1 MNTTLYLRKT
11 ISLLLVTAGPGLA
24 VHAQLTP
31 ITLTAASF
39 NQDLVAESG
48 SNPQTVTTAA
58 LDGSGN
64 NIFYSLAFVTANSSV
79 ITSGGLPNN
88 GTFTS
93 GPDSWKM
100 AAYTGNNALF
110 FGPEGATS
118 TQSMH
123 LSTPG
128 QYSEISLLDAAG
140 YGPTSVTITLN
151 FSSGPSTSYGTYSIL
166 DWFGG
171 SPFVA
176 NNLGRINRNTT
187 VSNNNAPA
195 GDPELYQT
203 IISLNSTDQTR
214 TLTSITILDN
224 STNNQATAAF
234 FAVSGIATTTLALNE
249 LSLSGQYQSS
259 GNASGNAIVL
269 NWDATGTT
277 GPGQFDVQRSLDG
290 TTFTTIGSVSPDALA
305 VSAAY
310 SYTDHSVSQG
320 QSYFYRVAETPSAGP
335 SVYSN
340 IIQLQ
345 TAAAAASFYNITQ
358 NAGTLYVNNSQS
370 GLQTNFEVFGISG
383 QLYVKGTA
391 PATSRFSIDMQSM
404 VHGIY
409 VIRLVNEKQAQSIEF
424 LR

>member
-1 MNTTLYLRKT
+1 MNTASYLRKT
-11 ISLLLVTAGPGLA
+11 ISLLLAAAGPSLTA
-24 VHAQLTP
+24 QAQLTP

-48 SNPQTVTTAA
+48 SNPQAVTTAA
-58 LDGSGN
+58 LDGGGN
-64 NIFYSLAFVTANSSV
+64 NIFYSLGFAAINPV

-88 GTFTS
+88 GVFTS
-93 GPDSWKM
+93 GVNSWQM
-100 AAYTGNNALF
+100 AAFTGNNALF
-110 FGPEGATS
+110 FGPQSTTS
-118 TQSMH
+118 TQSMI

-128 QYSEISLLDAAG
+128 QYTEISLLDAAG

-151 FSSGPSTSYGTYSIL
+151 FSSGPSTNYGTFSIL

-187 VSNNNAPA
+187 VSNNNAPG

-203 IISLNSTDQTR
+203 VITLNATDQLR
-214 TLTSITILDN
+214 TLTGISILDN
-224 STNNQATAAF
+224 STNSQATAAF

-249 LSLSGQYQSS
+249 LSLSGQYQPS
-259 GNASGNAIVL
+259 GNTIAL
-269 NWDATGTT
+269 NWEATGVT
-277 GPGQFDVQRSLDG
+277 GPGQFDVQRSVDG
-290 TTFTTIGSVSPDALA
+290 TTFTTIGSVSPDAMA
-305 VSAAY
+305 GSAAF
-310 SYTDHSVSQG
+310 SYTDNTVSQR
-320 QSYFYRVAETPSAGP
+320 QTYFYRIAEMPSVGP
-335 SVYSN
+335 SLYSN

-345 TAAAAASFYNITQ
+345 TAAAASFYNVSQ

-383 QLYVKGTA
+383 QLYAKGTA
-391 PATSRFSIDMQSM
+391 PATSRFSIDMQSLA
-404 VHGIY
+404 HGIY
-409 VIRLVNEKQAQSIEF
+409 VIRLENEKQAQSIEF

>member
-1 MNTTLYLRKT
+1 MNTALYLRKT
-11 ISLLLVTAGPGLA
+11 ISLLLLFAGPGLA
-24 VHAQLTP
+24 VHAQLVP

-58 LDGSGN
+58 LDGGGN
-64 NIFYSLAFVTANSSV
+64 NIFYSLAFVAANSPV

-88 GTFTS
+88 GVFTS
-93 GPDSWKM
+93 GSDSWKL
-100 AAYTGNNALF
+100 AAYTGNNALY
-110 FGPEGATS
+110 FGPESTTS
-118 TQSMH
+118 TQSMY

-151 FSSGPSTSYGTYSIL
+151 FSSGPSTSYGTYNIL

-171 SPFVA
+171 TPYVA
-176 NNLGRINRNTT
+176 SNLGRINRNST
-187 VSNNNAPA
+187 VSDNNAPA

-203 IISLNSTDQTR
+203 VISLNSADQER

-224 STNNQATAAF
+224 STNSSQTAAF
-234 FAVSGIATTTLALNE
+234 FAVSGIATTTLALTE

-259 GNASGNAIVL
+259 GNTVAL
-269 NWDATGTT
+269 NWDAVGAT
-277 GPGQFDVQRSLDG
+277 GPGQFDVQRSVDG
-290 TTFTTIGSVSPDALA
+290 TTFTTIGSVSPDAQA

-310 SYTDHSVSQG
+310 AYTDNTVSQG

-345 TAAAAASFYNITQ
+345 TTAAAASLYSVSE

-370 GLQTNFEVFGISG
+370 GGQTNFEVFGISG
-383 QLYVKGTA
+383 QLYAKGTA
-391 PATSRFSIDMQSM
+391 PATSRFSIDLQSLA
-404 VHGIY
+404 HGMY
-409 VIRLVNEKQAQSIEF
+409 VIRLENEKQAQSIEF

>member
-1 MNTTLYLRKT
+1 MKTASYLRKI
-11 ISLLLVTAGPGLA
+11 ISLLLLAAGSGLVA
-24 VHAQLTP
+24 NAQLTP
-31 ITLTAASF
+31 ISLTAASF

-48 SNPQTVTTAA
+48 SNPQAVTTAA
-58 LDGSGN
+58 LDGGGN
-64 NIFYSLAFVTANSSV
+64 NIFYSLGFAAINSTV
-79 ITSGGLPNN
+79 ITSGGLPNS

-93 GPDSWKM
+93 GSNSWQM

-110 FGPEGATS
+110 FGAQGTTS
-118 TQSMH
+118 TQSMN

-151 FSSGPSTSYGTYSIL
+151 FSSGLSTNYGTYSIL

-171 SPFVA
+171 TPYVA
-176 NNLGRINRNTT
+176 NNLGRINMNTT

-195 GDPELYQT
+195 GDPCLYQT
-203 IISLNSTDQTR
+203 VIALNSTDQER

-224 STNNQATAAF
+224 STNSQATAAF

-259 GNASGNAIVL
+259 GNASGNAIAL
-269 NWDATGTT
+269 NWDAIGAT
-277 GPGQFDVQRSLDG
+277 GPGQFEVQRSVDG
-290 TTFTTIGSVSPDALA
+290 TTFTTIGSVSLDAQA

-310 SYTDHSVSQG
+310 SYTDNTVSQG
-320 QSYFYRVAETPSAGP
+320 RSYFYSIAEMPSVGP
-335 SVYSN
+335 SRYSN

-345 TAAAAASFYNITQ
+345 TAAAASFYTITQ
-358 NAGTLYVNNSQS
+358 NAGTLYVNNSQP
-370 GLQTNFEVFGISG
+370 GLQTNFGVFGISG
-383 QLYVKGTA
+383 QLYAKGTA
-391 PATSRFSIDMQSM
+391 PATSGFTIDMQSLA
-404 VHGIY
+404 HGIY
-409 VIRLVNEKQAQSIEF
+409 VIRLENEKQAQSIEF

>member
-1 MNTTLYLRKT
+1 MNTALYLRKT
-11 ISLLLVTAGPGLA
+11 ISLLLLVAGPGLA
-24 VHAQLTP
+24 AHAQLVP

-58 LDGSGN
+58 LDGGGN
-64 NIFYSLAFVTANSSV
+64 NIFYSLAFAAANSSI

-93 GPDSWKM
+93 GSDSWKM
-100 AAYTGNNALF
+100 AAYTGNNALY
-110 FGPEGATS
+110 FGQESTTS
-118 TQSMH
+118 TQSMY

-151 FSSGPSTSYGTYSIL
+151 FSSGPSTNYGTYNIL

-171 SPFVA
+171 TPYVA
-176 NNLGRINRNTT
+176 NNLGRINRNST

-203 IISLNSTDQTR
+203 VISLNSTDQVR

-224 STNNQATAAF
+224 STNSSQTAAF
-234 FAVSGIATTTLALNE
+234 FAVSGIATTTLALTE
-249 LSLSGQYQSS
+249 LSLTGQYQPSE
-259 GNASGNAIVL
+259 NTVAL
-269 NWDATGTT
+269 NWDATGAT
-277 GPGQFDVQRSLDG
+277 GPGKFDIQRSPDG

-305 VSAAY
+305 LSAAW

-320 QSYFYRVAETPSAGP
+320 QSYFYRVEETPSTGS

-383 QLYVKGTA
+383 QLYVKGSA
-391 PATSRFSIDMQSM
+391 PATSRFTIDMQSLA
-404 VHGIY
+404 HGIY
-409 VIRLVNEKQAQSIEF
+409 VIRLENEKQAQSIEF
-424 LR
+424 LK

>member
-1 MNTTLYLRKT
+1 MNTALYLRKT
-11 ISLLLVTAGPGLA
+11 ISLLLLFAGPGLA

-58 LDGSGN
+58 LDGGGN
-64 NIFYSLAFVTANSSV
+64 NIFYSLAFVAANSPV

-88 GTFTS
+88 GVFTS
-93 GPDSWKM
+93 GSDSWKL
-100 AAYTGNNALF
+100 AAYTGNNALY
-110 FGPEGATS
+110 FGPESTTS
-118 TQSMH
+118 TQSMY

-151 FSSGPSTSYGTYSIL
+151 FSSGPSTSYGTYNIL

-171 SPFVA
+171 TPYVA
-176 NNLGRINRNTT
+176 SNLGRINRNST
-187 VSNNNAPA
+187 VSDNNAPA

-203 IISLNSTDQTR
+203 VISLNSADQER

-224 STNNQATAAF
+224 STNSSQTAAF
-234 FAVSGIATTTLALNE
+234 FAVSGIATTTLALTE

-259 GNASGNAIVL
+259 GNTVAL
-269 NWDATGTT
+269 NWDAAGAT
-277 GPGQFDVQRSLDG
+277 GPGQFDIQRSVDG
-290 TTFTTIGSVSPDALA
+290 TTFTTIGSVSPDAQA

-310 SYTDHSVSQG
+310 AYTDNTVSQG

-345 TAAAAASFYNITQ
+345 TTAAAASFYSVSE

-370 GLQTNFEVFGISG
+370 GGQTNFEVFGISG
-383 QLYVKGTA
+383 QLYAKGTA
-391 PATSRFSIDMQSM
+391 PATSRFSIDLQSL
-404 VHGIY
+404 VHGMY
-409 VIRLVNEKQAQSIEF
+409 VIRLENEKQAQSIEF

>member
-1 MNTTLYLRKT
+1 MNTASYLRKI
-11 ISLLLVTAGPGLA
+11 ISLLLLAGGPGLVA
-24 VHAQLTP
+24 NAQLTP
-31 ITLTAASF
+31 ISLTAASF
-39 NQDLVAESG
+39 TQDLVAESG
-48 SNPQTVTTAA
+48 SNPQAVTTAA
-58 LDGSGN
+58 LDGGGN
-64 NIFYSLAFVTANSSV
+64 NIFYSLGFAAINSTV
-79 ITSGGLPNN
+79 ITSGGMPNN
-88 GTFTS
+88 GVFTS
-93 GPDSWKM
+93 GANSWQM

-110 FGPEGATS
+110 FVAQSATS
-118 TQSMH
+118 TQSMT

-151 FSSGPSTSYGTYSIL
+151 FSSGPSTSYGTFSIL

-171 SPFVA
+171 TPYVA
-176 NNLGRINRNTT
+176 DNLGRINRNTT

-203 IISLNSTDQTR
+203 VINLNSTDQER

-234 FAVSGIATTTLALNE
+234 FAVSGVATTTLALTE
-249 LSLSGQYQSS
+249 LSLSGQYQPS

-269 NWDATGTT
+269 NWDATGAT
-277 GPGQFDVQRSLDG
+277 GPGQFEAQRSVDG
-290 TTFTTIGSVSPDALA
+290 TTFTTIGSISPDVQAA
-305 VSAAY
+305 SAAY
-310 SYTDHSVSQG
+310 SYTDNSISQG
-320 QSYFYRVAETPSAGP
+320 QSYFYRIEETPSAGP

-345 TAAAAASFYNITQ
+345 PAAAAPFYNITQ
-358 NAGTLYVNNSQS
+358 NAGTLYVNNSQP

-383 QLYVKGTA
+383 QLYAKGTA
-391 PATSRFSIDMQSM
+391 PAMSRFTIDMQSLA
-404 VHGIY
+404 HGIY
-409 VIRLVNEKQAQSIEF
+409 VIRLENEKQAQSIEF

>member
-1 MNTTLYLRKT
+1 MNTALYLRKT
-11 ISLLLVTAGPGLA
+11 ISLLLLVAGPGLA

-58 LDGSGN
+58 LDGGGN
-64 NIFYSLAFVTANSSV
+64 NIFYSLAFAAANSSV

-93 GPDSWKM
+93 GSDSWKM
-100 AAYTGNNALF
+100 AAYTGNNALY
-110 FGPEGATS
+110 FGQESTTS
-118 TQSMH
+118 TQSMY

-151 FSSGPSTSYGTYSIL
+151 FSSGPSTNYGTYNIL

-171 SPFVA
+171 TPYVA
-176 NNLGRINRNTT
+176 NNLGRINRNST

-203 IISLNSTDQTR
+203 VISLNSTDQVR

-224 STNNQATAAF
+224 STNSSQTAAF
-234 FAVSGIATTTLALNE
+234 FAVSGIATTTLALTE
-249 LSLSGQYQSS
+249 LSLTGQYQPSE
-259 GNASGNAIVL
+259 NTIAL
-269 NWDATGTT
+269 NWDATGAT
-277 GPGQFDVQRSLDG
+277 GPVKFDIQRSPDG

-305 VSAAY
+305 LSAAW

-320 QSYFYRVAETPSAGP
+320 QSYFYRVEETPSTGS

-383 QLYVKGTA
+383 QLYVKGSA
-391 PATSRFSIDMQSM
+391 PATSRFTIDMQSLA
-404 VHGIY
+404 HGIY
-409 VIRLVNEKQAQSIEF
+409 VIRLENEKQAQSIEF
-424 LR
+424 LK